1 MNRNYVYWAAILVV
15 GATLSSTP
23 AAAQTA
29 PTLGTAEPFAVLGGS
44 TVTNTGPS
52 VITGSLGLSPGS
64 AITGFP
70 PGVVVGTIHAAD
82 AVALQAQND
91 TVTAYNALAAQPCT
105 TDLTGQDLGGLT
117 LTPGTYCFTA
127 GAALTGTLT
136 LNAQGNPAAVF
147 IFKTG
152 STLVTA
158 SGSSV
163 SIINGGLACNVFWQ
177 VGSSATLGTATS
189 MSGTIIALTSITMT
203 TAATLSGRALAR
215 NGAVTLDSNT
225 VSRPLC
231 SLGPPGCPVI
241 SIQPAALPAS
251 TQGIAYNQQ
260 LTGSGGTA
268 PYTFTIRSGALPAGL
283 SLTAAGVV
291 SGTPSTPGAPAFT
304 IRATDVN
311 GCFQEVAYVF
321 TVLAPVPTLGQWAMI
336 ALTALLSIAGF
347 RTLRRRQLAHV

>member
-1 MNRNYVYWAAILVV
+1 MNRSYLSWAAILAV
-15 GATLSSTP
+15 GALSSTP

-29 PTLGTAEPFAVLGGS
+29 PTLGAAEPFAVLGGS

-52 VITGSLGLSPGS
+52 VITGGLGLSPGS

-70 PGVVVGTIHAAD
+70 PGVVVGTIHSAD

-91 TVTAYNALAAQPCT
+91 TVTAYNALASQPCT
-105 TDLTGQDLGGLT
+105 SDLTGQDLGGLT
-117 LTPGTYCFTA
+117 LTPGTYCFAA

-136 LNAQGNPAAVF
+136 LNAQGNPGAVF
-147 IFKTG
+147 IFRTG

-163 SIINGGLACNVFWQ
+163 SMINGGLACNVFWQ
-177 VGSSATLGTATS
+177 VGSSATLGTSAS
-189 MSGTIIALTSITMT
+189 MSGTIIAMTSITLT
-203 TAATLSGRALAR
+203 TATSLSGRALAR

-225 VSRPLC
+225 VSRPVC

-241 SIQPAALPAS
+241 SIQPLTLPAS

-260 LTGSGGTA
+260 LTGSGGA
-268 PYTFTIRSGALPAGL
+268 VPYAFAVRSGALPAGL
-283 SLTAAGVV
+283 SLTTAGLV

-311 GCFQEVAYVF
+311 GCFQEAAYVF

-336 ALTALLSIAGF
+336 ALTALLTMGGF
-347 RTLRRRQLAHV
+347 ISLRRRQRSHA

>member
-1 MNRNYVYWAAILVV
+1 MNRNYASWAAILAI
-15 GATLSSTP
+15 GAALSSTP
-23 AAAQTA
+23 VAAQTA
-29 PTLGTAEPFAVLGGS
+29 PTLGTAETFAVLGSS
-44 TVTNTGPS
+44 TITNTGPS

-91 TVTAYNALAAQPCT
+91 TVTAYNALASQSCT
-105 TDLTGQDLGGLT
+105 ADLTGQDLGGLT
-117 LTPGTYCFTA
+117 LTPGVYCFAA

-147 IFKTG
+147 VFRSG

-163 SIINGGLACNVFWQ
+163 SVLNGGLACNVFWQ
-177 VGSSATLGTATS
+177 VGSSATLGTSTS
-189 MSGTIIALTSITMT
+189 MVGTIIAMTSITLT
-203 TAATLSGRALAR
+203 TATNLSGRALAR

-225 VSRPLC
+225 VTRPVC

-241 SIQPAALPAS
+241 SIQPTTLPAS

-260 LTGSGGTA
+260 LTGTGGAA
-268 PYTFTIRSGALPAGL
+268 PYTFTVRAGALPAGV
-283 SLTAAGVV
+283 SLTSAGVM

-336 ALTALLSIAGF
+336 ALMALLTIGGF
-347 RTLRRRQLAHV
+347 MTLRRRQLAHV

>member
-1 MNRNYVYWAAILVV
+1 MNRNYVAWAAILTL
-15 GATLSSTP
+15 GSALSSTP

-44 TVTNTGPS
+44 AVTNTGPS
-52 VITGSLGLSPGS
+52 VINGSLGLSPGS

-70 PGVVVGTIHAAD
+70 PGIVVGTIHAAD

-91 TVTAYNALAAQPCT
+91 TVTAYNALASQSCT

-117 LTPGTYCFTA
+117 LTPGTYCFAA

-136 LNAQGNPAAVF
+136 LNAQGNPGAVF
-147 IFKTG
+147 IFRTG

-163 SIINGGLACNVFWQ
+163 SIINGGSPCNVFWQ
-177 VGSSATLGTATS
+177 VGSSATLGTSTS
-189 MSGTIIALTSITMT
+189 MSGTIIAMTSITLT
-203 TAATLSGRALAR
+203 TATTLAGRALAR

-225 VSRPLC
+225 VTRPVC

-241 SIQPAALPAS
+241 GIQPAPLPAA
-251 TQGIAYNQQ
+251 TQGIAFNQQ
-260 LTGSGGTA
+260 LTGSGGAA
-268 PYTFTIRSGALPAGL
+268 PYTFTLRSGTLPAGL
-283 SLTAAGVV
+283 SLTAAGLL

-321 TVLAPVPTLGQWAMI
+321 TVLAAVPTLGQWAMI
-336 ALTALLSIAGF
+336 TLTALLSIGGF
-347 RTLRRRQLAHV
+347 MTLRRRQLTHV

>member
-1 MNRNYVYWAAILVV
+1 MNRNYVAWLAILAL
-15 GATLSSTP
+15 GSALSSTP

-52 VITGSLGLSPGS
+52 VINGSVGLSPGS

-70 PGVVVGTIHAAD
+70 PGIVVGTIHAAD

-91 TVTAYNALAAQPCT
+91 TVTAFNALASQSCT

-117 LTPGTYCFTA
+117 LTPGVYCFSA

-147 IFKTG
+147 IFRTG

-177 VGSSATLGTATS
+177 VGSSATLGTSTS
-189 MSGTIIALTSITMT
+189 MAGTIIAMTSITLT
-203 TAATLSGRALAR
+203 TATTLAGRALAR

-225 VSRPLC
+225 VNRPVC

-241 SIQPAALPAS
+241 SIQPATLPQA

-260 LTGSGGTA
+260 LIGSGGAT
-268 PYTFTIRSGALPAGL
+268 PYTFTLRSGTLPAGL
-283 SLTAAGVV
+283 SVTAAGLV

-336 ALTALLSIAGF
+336 MLTALLSIGGF
-347 RTLRRRQLAHV
+347 TILRRRQLAHV